1 MMLENDKLKF
11 LVFAH
16 HLSMLQACTEA
27 VIENKVMIYQMCT
40 HWISDFTNTQQVCLN
55 WAELPGI

>member
-1 MMLENDKLKF
+1 MLLENEELKF

-27 VIENKVMIYQMCT
+27 VIESKVNMLY
-40 HWISDFTNTQQVCLN
+40 
-55 WAELPGI
+55 GIRLLLEALIKM

>member
-27 VIENKVMIYQMCT
+27 VIENKVIIYQMCT
-40 HWISDFTNTQQVCLN
+40 HLISDFTNTQQVCLN
-55 WAELPGI
+55 

>member
-1 MMLENDKLKF
+1 MMLQNDSLKF

-27 VIENKVMIYQMCT
+27 VIENKVGFIYKTLRRMQFLYAK
-40 HWISDFTNTQQVCLN
+40 HQL
-55 WAELPGI
+55 